1 VKRRNEKS
9 FWKLVGGAIPYLLL
23 PLAFAYA
30 PIENVM
36 AQVPPAQ
43 SSGDSKPAEQ
53 QTEKPPETQR
63 SRRSQAY
70 LKLLEG
76 QRYYSGIPQG
86 DVENKLKAA
95 KQAFEEAIALDSS
108 LVEAHAVLAE
118 VNFYLEDFDAAAKE
132 AQEAI
137 KLAPDNLGAHRV
149 LSRVY
154 SVKSGLREG
163 QLDAKAA
170 ALAVAELKEVVRIDK
185 TNAEGWAL
193 LGDFYREQG
202 RFEDAIDAYQHWAA
216 TPPSN
221 DAHFFRIFTQ
231 GRELSSD
238 AASARLA
245 ETFIAAG
252 RGSEAVAAARQALS
266 RNPANKSY
274 GELLGKAL
282 QAEGGS
288 DPKVVA
294 ELQQLLA
301 QNPANTSLAVTLAQA
316 LARTGKVDDAATI
329 LKTSIE
335 KRPAGDRDGMM
346 LRLELAQTYADA
358 ARFEEGVA
366 TYEALLADR
375 KVGETGVLSDDNKRF
390 AGAVLQREVQ
400 LQKSA
405 EQPEKAMETIARM
418 RRILGPTDP
427 TADKELVG
435 LLKDQGKR
443 QEALEAAQAGSRKFP
458 AENDFVRLQADALTS
473 LGRVDDAATLM
484 KGRLKGNLND
494 FTTLLLISTFYMD
507 AGRGSD
513 AVEYAKKA
521 LALVPAERTDLSA
534 IALTT
539 LASAQ
544 ERAGDAAGAEQS
556 LRKVLK
562 EDPKNATVLNN
573 LGYFLVERNERL
585 EEAVDLIQRALKQE
599 PSNASFL
606 DSLGWAYFKQGDL
619 DKAERYLTD
628 AALRSRSSV
637 AIQEHLG
644 ELYVK
649 RQQPEK
655 AAAAFRRAK
664 TVAVDKESTDRL
676 NAKIKALGV
685 K

>member
-1 VKRRNEKS
+1 
-9 FWKLVGGAIPYLLL
+9 
-23 PLAFAYA
+23 
-30 PIENVM
+30 
-36 AQVPPAQ
+36 
-43 SSGDSKPAEQ
+43 
-53 QTEKPPETQR
+53 
-63 SRRSQAY
+63 
-70 LKLLEG
+70 
-76 QRYYSGIPQG
+76 
-86 DVENKLKAA
+86 
-95 KQAFEEAIALDSS
+95 
-108 LVEAHAVLAE
+108 
-118 VNFYLEDFDAAAKE
+118 
-132 AQEAI
+132 
-137 KLAPDNLGAHRV
+137 
-149 LSRVY
+149 
-154 SVKSGLREG
+154 
-163 QLDAKAA
+163 
-170 ALAVAELKEVVRIDK
+170 
-185 TNAEGWAL
+185 
-193 LGDFYREQG
+193 
-202 RFEDAIDAYQHWAA
+202 
-216 TPPSN
+216 
-221 DAHFFRIFTQ
+221 
-231 GRELSSD
+231 
-238 AASARLA
+238 
-245 ETFIAAG
+245 
-252 RGSEAVAAARQALS
+252 
-266 RNPANKSY
+266 
-274 GELLGKAL
+274 
-282 QAEGGS
+282 
-288 DPKVVA
+288 
-294 ELQQLLA
+294 
-301 QNPANTSLAVTLAQA
+301 
-316 LARTGKVDDAATI
+316 
-329 LKTSIE
+329 
-335 KRPAGDRDGMM
+335 MM

-358 ARFEEGVA
+358 ARFEDGVA

-375 KVGETGVLSDDNKRF
+375 KVSETGVLSDDNKRF

-418 RRILGPTDP
+418 RRIMGPTDP

-443 QEALEAAQAGSRKFP
+443 QEALEAAQAGARKFP
-458 AENDFVRLQADALTS
+458 ADNEFVRLQADALTA

-534 IALTT
+534 IAITT

-619 DKAERYLTD
+619 DKAERYLVD

-664 TVAVDKESTDRL
+664 TVAVDKQSTDRL